1 MGSEYIASAIEA
13 WRARVERHHAQ
24 SEGVMEASLREGDFW
39 RSLAPMFRA
48 DPYREDDEALNA
60 LLELTPE
67 GGSVL
72 DVGGGAGRFAIAL
85 AARRGAAATVVDPS
99 PSMLEQ
105 LEASVAEVEGVDV
118 TGVNS
123 EWETA
128 RVESADVALCS
139 HVVYGVADIRPFLEK
154 LRDHALRRVVMV
166 SFVDSPQA
174 GVAPL
179 WEPVYGEER
188 VNLPALP
195 ELMNVLWEM
204 GIYPS
209 VRMLTPTGPQ
219 VFESVAAA
227 VEEVR
232 GRLFVGSDTERLG
245 RLSGAIEGYLEAV
258 DGGYRIRGARAVRQ
272 GVVWWDTM
280 DA

>member
-1 MGSEYIASAIEA
+1 MSSERIESAAKA

-39 RSLAPMFRA
+39 RNLAPMFRA
-48 DPYREDDEALNA
+48 APYRTDDEVLDA

-85 AARRGAAATVVDPS
+85 ALRRETAVTVVDPS

-105 LEASVAEVEGVDV
+105 LEASVSEVEGTNV
-118 TGVNS
+118 TGVNA
-123 EWETA
+123 EWESA
-128 RVESADVALCS
+128 RVAAADLVLCS
-139 HVVYGVADIRPFLEK
+139 HVVYGVADIRPFLQK
-154 LRDHALRRVVMV
+154 LYDHAKKRVVLV

-195 ELMNVLWEM
+195 ELMDVLWEM

-209 VRMLTPTGPQ
+209 IRMMPPTGPHT
-219 VFESVAAA
+219 FESVEAA
-227 VEEVR
+227 VEEVS
-232 GRLFVGSDTERLG
+232 GRLFIGSDSERLE
-245 RLSGAIEGYLEAV
+245 RLSETIEEFLEETE
-258 DGGYRIRGARAVRQ
+258 DGYRIKTARPTRQ
-272 GVVWWDTM
+272 GIIWWDAI

>member
-1 MGSEYIASAIEA
+1 MGAS
-13 WRARVERHHAQ
+13 
-24 SEGVMEASLREGDFW
+24 
-39 RSLAPMFRA
+39 
-48 DPYREDDEALNA
+48 
-60 LLELTPE
+60 
-67 GGSVL
+67 L

-85 AARRGAAATVVDPS
+85 AARRGAAVTVVDPS

-105 LEASVAEVEGVDV
+105 LEASVAEVEGVSV
-118 TGVNS
+118 AGVNS
-123 EWETA
+123 EWESA
-128 RVESADVALCS
+128 RVGAADMALCS
-139 HVVYGVADIRPFLEK
+139 HVVYGVADIRPFLQK
-154 LRDHALRRVVMV
+154 LHEHARARVVMV

-219 VFESVAAA
+219 VFESVEAA

-232 GRLFVGSDTERLG
+232 GRLFIGSDTERLG
-245 RLSGAIEGYLEAV
+245 RLSEGNRGVSGSGGRRVQDTGGAGGEA
-258 DGGYRIRGARAVRQ
+258 GGGVVGCGGVMLYHPGRSVAYVRIRICGI
-272 GVVWWDTM
+272 G
-280 DA
+280 

>member
-1 MGSEYIASAIEA
+1 MSSKYGGSAIEA

-39 RSLAPMFRA
+39 RNLAPMFRD
-48 DPYREDDEALNA
+48 DPYREGDEVLNA

-67 GGSVL
+67 DGSVL

-85 AARRGAAATVVDPS
+85 AVRRGAAVTVVDPS

-105 LEASVAEVEGVDV
+105 LDSSVAEVEGVIV
-118 TGVNS
+118 MGVNA
-123 EWETA
+123 EWESA
-128 RVESADVALCS
+128 KVEAADLVLCS
-139 HVVYGVADIRPFLEK
+139 HVVYGVADIRPFLQK
-154 LRDHALRRVVMV
+154 LHDHARERVVMV

-188 VNLPALP
+188 INLPALP

-204 GIYPS
+204 EIYPS
-209 VRMLTPTGPQ
+209 VRMMAPTGPQ
-219 VFESVAAA
+219 RFESAEAA
-227 VEEVR
+227 VEEVS
-232 GRLFVGSDTERLG
+232 GRLFIGSDSERLE
-245 RLSGAIEGYLEAV
+245 RLSGSIEGYLEAV
-258 DGGYRIRGARAVRQ
+258 DGGYRIKGARAVRQ
-272 GVVWWDTM
+272 GVMWWDA
-280 DA
+280 DE

>member
-1 MGSEYIASAIEA
+1 MSSEHTVSAVEA

-39 RSLAPMFRA
+39 RNVAPMFRA

-85 AARRGAAATVVDPS
+85 ALRRGASVTVVDPS

-105 LEASVAEVEGVDV
+105 LEASVSEVEGANV
-118 TGVNS
+118 TGVNA
-123 EWETA
+123 EWESA
-128 RVESADVALCS
+128 PVEGADVVLCS
-139 HVVYGVADIRPFLEK
+139 HVVYGVADIRPFLQK
-154 LRDHALRRVVMV
+154 LHDHARQRVVIV

-188 VNLPALP
+188 INLPALP

-204 GIYPS
+204 EIYPS
-209 VRMLTPTGPQ
+209 VRMLAPTGPQ
-219 VFESVAAA
+219 TFESVEEA
-227 VEEVR
+227 VEEVS
-232 GRLFVGSDTERLG
+232 GRLFIGSDSERLE
-245 RLSGAIEGYLEAV
+245 RLSESIEGYLEAV
-258 DGGYRIRGARAVRQ
+258 DGGYRIKGARETRQ
-272 GVVWWDTM
+272 GVIHWK
-280 DA
+280 A

>member
-1 MGSEYIASAIEA
+1 MSSEHTVSAVEA

-39 RSLAPMFRA
+39 KNLAPMFRA

-60 LLELTPE
+60 LVELTPE

-85 AARRGAAATVVDPS
+85 AARRGAEVTVVDPS

-105 LEASVAEVEGVDV
+105 LEASVAEVEGTNV
-118 TGVNS
+118 TGVNA
-123 EWETA
+123 EWEAA
-128 RVESADVALCS
+128 RVESADVVLCS
-139 HVVYGVADIRPFLEK
+139 HVVYGVADIRPFLQK
-154 LRDHALRRVVMV
+154 LHDHARERVVMV

-209 VRMLTPTGPQ
+209 VRMMPPTGPQ
-219 VFESVAAA
+219 VFESVEAA
-227 VEEVR
+227 VEEVS
-232 GRLFVGSDTERLG
+232 GRLFIGSNSERLR
-245 RLSGAIEGYLEAV
+245 RLSESIEGYLEAV
-258 DGGYRIRGARAVRQ
+258 DDGYRIREARAVRQ
-272 GVVWWDTM
+272 GVVWWDRGR
-280 DA
+280 

>member
-1 MGSEYIASAIEA
+1 MGSEYIASAVEA

-39 RSLAPMFRA
+39 RNLAPMFRA
-48 DPYREDDEALNA
+48 DPYRENDEALNA

-72 DVGGGAGRFAIAL
+72 DVGGGAGRLAIPLAL
-85 AARRGAAATVVDPS
+85 RRGASVVVVDPS

-105 LEASVAEVEGVDV
+105 LEASVEEVKGANV
-118 TGVNS
+118 TGVNA
-123 EWETA
+123 EWESA
-128 RVESADVALCS
+128 QVEAADMVLCS
-139 HVVYGVADIRPFLEK
+139 HVVYGVTDIRPFLQK
-154 LRDHALRRVVMV
+154 LHDHARERVVLV

-179 WEPVYGEER
+179 WEPVYGER
-188 VNLPALP
+188 RINLPALP

-209 VRMLTPTGPQ
+209 VRMLAPTGPQ
-219 VFESVAAA
+219 TFESVEAA
-227 VEEVR
+227 VDEVS
-232 GRLFVGSDTERLG
+232 GRLFIGTDTERLR
-245 RLSGAIEGYLEAV
+245 RLSESIEGYLEAV

-272 GVVWWDTM
+272 GVVWWEVEG
-280 DA
+280 